1 MDRSAVDSRQD
12 HCSRNSVHIHRSS
25 GFRRG
30 DCQRRRH
37 RRDSSRSRSRS
48 RNRRSRS
55 RSRSRS
61 PAASGAW
68 RFVDDRLP
76 CGLRHSEVSDLLDR
90 EITPEDYEMLLALD
104 ETIAKPA
111 ASTAD
116 VHGLLATSC
125 PEGLADESCTVCL
138 VPLGSGDSVAKLP
151 CGHTFHHACISK
163 WLSERSRTCPLCG
176 CCAFSCK

>member
-1 MDRSAVDSRQD
+1 MDRSTVESRHD
-12 HCSRNSVHIHRSS
+12 HFGRNDAHIHRSS
-25 GFRRG
+25 GHRRG
-30 DCQRRRH
+30 DYQRRRH
-37 RRDSSRSRSRS
+37 RRESSRSRSRS

-55 RSRSRS
+55 RSRS
-61 PAASGAW
+61 PVASGGW

-104 ETIAKPA
+104 ETVAKPA

-116 VHGLLATSC
+116 VHGLPAGPC
-125 PEGLADESCTVCL
+125 PEGLVDESCMVCL

-163 WLSERSRTCPLCG
+163 WLSERSRMCPLCG
-176 CCAFSCK
+176 CHAFSCQ